1 MSHLIFDSGKAAFD
15 GKETLTFPSLPLGAE
30 DFTICLRA
38 RCDFADGNYSG
49 DILSQFDQKIRTGF
63 SLGLASLEASAT
75 SRVTAKKLTFGIDAN
90 TDPVWVDAGNP
101 GGTTLFPNGFCEYA
115 GNFYVATCTG
125 EAGGK
130 GGVWRLE
137 GAEGWVDCK
146 CPCVSNSVHA
156 LTVHDGILCA
166 AAAVCDT
173 AGTHLAPAGNMKPD
187 GHVYGYDGTH
197 WQDYGKVSECNVVFG
212 LTVLNGVLYASALDQ
227 FTDATSQPANGLYR
241 MSKPGHWEF
250 CGNPGER
257 VCPITAKDGR
267 IIAGGY
273 NKGRIYAYDPASGT
287 WEDWGNPHP
296 ATTQIYSFV
305 DFNGEL
311 LAGTWK
317 GAKVFAIEAPH
328 RYRDLGLLGREEE
341 VMGMAVYNGKLYA
354 GTLPLAQIYRYEGG
368 TEWTLVDRL
377 EHTDTEYRRAWSM
390 GIHGERLFC
399 GVVPSGRIYAMT
411 AGRVVTLDE
420 EFPPGWHHVTAVRCS
435 NRLSLYLDGKKV
447 AEQAEPPRW
456 IANRK
461 LDLSSGATFRM
472 GDGPAGP
479 WKGAIAD
486 VRIYGRVL
494 DEGEI
499 SALASEPK

>member
-1 MSHLIFDSGKAAFD
+1 M
-15 GKETLTFPSLPLGAE
+15 
-30 DFTICLRA
+30 
-38 RCDFADGNYSG
+38 
-49 DILSQFDQKIRTGF
+49 
-63 SLGLASLEASAT
+63 
-75 SRVTAKKLTFGIDAN
+75 
-90 TDPVWVDAGNP
+90 
-101 GGTTLFPNGFCEYA
+101 
-115 GNFYVATCTG
+115 
-125 EAGGK
+125 
-130 GGVWRLE
+130 
-137 GAEGWVDCK
+137 
-146 CPCVSNSVHA
+146 
-156 LTVHDGILCA
+156 
-166 AAAVCDT
+166 
-173 AGTHLAPAGNMKPD
+173 
-187 GHVYGYDGTH
+187 
-197 WQDYGKVSECNVVFG
+197 
-212 LTVLNGVLYASALDQ
+212 
-227 FTDATSQPANGLYR
+227 
-241 MSKPGHWEF
+241 
-250 CGNPGER
+250 
-257 VCPITAKDGR
+257 
-267 IIAGGY
+267 
-273 NKGRIYAYDPASGT
+273 
-287 WEDWGNPHP
+287 
-296 ATTQIYSFV
+296 
-305 DFNGEL
+305 
-311 LAGTWK
+311 
-317 GAKVFAIEAPH
+317 FAIEAPH